1 MRALTVRQPYADAI
15 AFGTKRIENRT
26 KPLPPK
32 YIGVPVLL
40 HAAKELHD
48 SGITA
53 LDLYK
58 VTSDPIHEWQDT
70 RSAILAVIRFKGSH
84 RCADVH
90 WCCRPWG
97 QVETTTTP
105 EVWHWEIDEV
115 IRIGKP
121 VPASGALGFWTVPE
135 DVIDRIEQ
143 DCHDLPYQDVKQ
155 ILTALEN
162 KEPSA

>member
-26 KPLPPK
+26 KPLPAK
-32 YIGVPVLL
+32 YIGVPVAL
-40 HAAKELHD
+40 HAGKDLHA

-53 LDLYK
+53 VDLSK
-58 VTSDPIHEWQDT
+58 VTGDRIHEWQDT
-70 RSAILAVIRFKGSH
+70 RSAILAVVRFKGSH

-97 QVETTTTP
+97 QVETTAHP

-115 IRIGKP
+115 IRLDEP
-121 VPASGALGFWTVPE
+121 VPTSGALSFWTVPD
-135 DVIDRIEQ
+135 DVLAAVQRQVHIPQE
-143 DCHDLPYQDVKQ
+143 
-155 ILTALEN
+155 TAQ
-162 KEPSA
+162 